1 MVNMQN
7 PVLIELTRGSLV
19 ECTHAGAVAVVRSD
33 GQCVAALGDI
43 ASPVYPRSAIKMLQA
58 LVFVESGAVEHF
70 GMGAAEIAIAS
81 ASHAGTP
88 RHVAVVEGM
97 LSRAGLDPVAL
108 GCGAHEPL
116 DGAAAKALIKIAA
129 MASALH
135 HNCSGKH
142 AAMLVTAAH
151 LREPTQSYWRPDHP
165 VQVRVR
171 SVLEDFSGARLA
183 NHLRGIDG
191 CSVPNWALP
200 LTDLAHAFARFA
212 TGVGLTQNRARACRH
227 IAQACWAHPD
237 LVAGPNR
244 MDTRMMQALTDKV
257 LIKTGAEGV
266 YCGALAELGLGFALK
281 IDDGAKRAAE
291 AVAARLITC
300 FYPAAS
306 AFGPDPILKNWRGLE
321 VGEVRASAALAAMLA
336 KLH

>member
-1 MVNMQN
+1 VQARWRRCR
-7 PVLIELTRGSLV
+7 RG
-19 ECTHAGAVAVVRSD
+19 RD
-33 GQCVAALGDI
+33 GQCLAALGDV
-43 ASPVYPRSAIKMLQA
+43 ASPIYPRSAIKMLQA
-58 LVFVESGAVEHF
+58 LVFVESGAVERF
-70 GMGAAEIAIAS
+70 GMGAPEIAIAS

-88 RHVAVVEGM
+88 HHVAVVEGM
-97 LSRAGLDPVAL
+97 LSRAGQHPAAL

-116 DGAAAKALIKIAA
+116 DGAAAKALIRIGAH
-129 MASALH
+129 ASSLH

-151 LREPTQSYWRPDHP
+151 LREPKEGYWCPDHP
-165 VQVRVR
+165 VQLRVR
-171 SVLEDFSGARLA
+171 SVLEDFCSARLA
-183 NHLRGIDG
+183 NDVRGVDG

-200 LTDLAHAFARFA
+200 LKQLAHAFARFA
-212 TGVGLTQNRARACRH
+212 TGAGLTASRARASGL

-244 MDTRMMQALTDKV
+244 MDTRMMQALPEKV
-257 LIKTGAEGV
+257 LMKTGAEGV
-266 YCGALAELGLGFALK
+266 YCGAFAELGLGFALK

-291 AVAARLITC
+291 AVATRLISC
-300 FYPAAS
+300 FYPAA
-306 AFGPDPILKNWRGLE
+306 AALGPDPILKNWRGSE